1 MAMINQSLS
10 EASPPQRE
18 RELDGI
24 FSALSDHRRRYV
36 LSDLVRH
43 FHPVPVH
50 DLVAR
55 LATWERGES
64 ATDETHRLVRAD
76 LEENH
81 LPVMVDAG
89 LVEFSGPGPRLTLTP
104 DGMRAERVRR
114 AAGSALDRPDWE

>member
-1 MAMINQSLS
+1 MINQSLS
-10 EASPPQRE
+10 EASPPERE
-18 RELDGI
+18 RELDNV
-24 FSALSDHRRRYV
+24 FSALSNHRRRYV

-55 LATWERGES
+55 LAAWERGES
-64 ATDETHRLVRAD
+64 TTDETHRLVHAD

-81 LPVMVDAG
+81 LPAMAEAG
-89 LVEFSGPGPRLTLTP
+89 LVEYSPTGALVLTT

-114 AAGSALDRPDWE
+114 ACGKALDRPAWE